1 VGDHQTDP
9 AGSPL
14 HNLLSNPQVSR
25 PLNPV
30 VFLQSCRAASRVV
43 VQQNGRAR
51 SLRHGHPLNHAG
63 IPRRSQVVRHR
74 LSPVHVHLYNLA
86 YCLLRCLVLS
96 RHVYRRCSRKVV
108 QLVSHLSDLPVNRVK
123 NPPHSPRCSQL
134 HTPPRS
140 LRIRRQYSRARVQQ
154 HSLAVSRVLYRRYN
168 RRQARVHTRARCHR
182 CSLPAGPAVSPAVGR
197 AVSLLHCLAR
207 SRRRGPPCNLQWL
220 RRNSRQTSQL
230 RNRRVN
236 RQPSRVL
243 VRAPS
248 QQAVLPKDL
257 ATSPLRSPAYIL
269 RCNQAL
275 DQLQRHRARQRASL
289 QCSPPVSRV
298 HNLVLDLAVNQ

>member
-1 VGDHQTDP
+1 VGNQQTDP
-9 AGSPL
+9 ASSPL
-14 HNLLSNPQVSR
+14 VNLLFNPQVAR
-25 PLNPV
+25 PLSPV
-30 VFLQSCRAASRVV
+30 TFLLPSRVASRVV

-51 SLRHGHPLNHAG
+51 SLRHGRPLSHAG
-63 IPRRSQVVRHR
+63 TPQPSQAVRHR
-74 LSPVHVHLYNLA
+74 LSPALFHQYSLA
-86 YCLLRCLVLS
+86 YSLLWCLVRSHRL
-96 RHVYRRCSRKVV
+96 YQRCSRKVV
-108 QLVSHLSDLPVNRVK
+108 QLASHLCDLPVNRV
-123 NPPHSPRCSQL
+123 NDPPRSPRFSQP

-140 LRIRRQYSRARVQQ
+140 LRVCRQYSRAPVQQ
-154 HSLAVSRVLYRRYN
+154 HSLAVSLVLYHRYN
-168 RRQARVHTRARCHR
+168 RRQARVHSRTRCHR
-182 CSLPAGPAVSPAVGR
+182 CSLPADPAVSPAVGR

-207 SRRRGPPCNLQWL
+207 SRRRGRLCNLQRL

-230 RNRRVN
+230 RNRLVN

-257 ATSPLRSPAYIL
+257 VTSPLRSPAFIL

-275 DQLQRHRARQRASL
+275 DLLQRHRARQRASL
-289 QCSPPVSRV
+289 QCRPAVFRV